1 MNILMQAVLAVLV
14 IVTLGIF
21 GIWAFQR
28 WGIYKFDMT
37 ISSPAEIGL
46 PRGSSVTFTSEDGT
60 PLTAWIAPPVG
71 DRPVILSFQGGY
83 TGTPA
88 SAARMIPL
96 IERGYGLAMLQYRGM
111 GDGAGRPSEL
121 NFAMDARALYDQLDR
136 LFGTAI
142 PPDRRVVHGLSLG
155 SSVGSRLAATR
166 SVSAVVLE
174 GSFPEVCRYFERRY
188 LGLPFCRFMWAE
200 RNEVASFVRQIKV
213 PILIVHGEN
222 DASVPADWARE
233 LADAAND
240 PKRLIIVPGAGHAD
254 LDVHGLFDLMDA
266 FLTEVLP

>member
-1 MNILMQAVLAVLV
+1 MNIWMQAALAFLVVLTV
-14 IVTLGIF
+14 GIF

-60 PLTAWIAPPVG
+60 AITAWIVQPVG
-71 DRPVILSFQGGY
+71 DRPVVLSFQGGH

-121 NFAMDARALYDQLDR
+121 NFAMDARALYDQLDS

-142 PPDRRVVHGLSLG
+142 PPDRRAVHGFSLG

-166 SVSAVVLE
+166 SVGAVVLE

-188 LGLPFCRFMWAE
+188 LELPVCRFMWAE
-200 RNEVASFVRQIKV
+200 RNEVASFVRQINV

-240 PKRLIIVPGAGHAD
+240 PKRLIVVPDAGHAD
-254 LDVHGLFDLMDA
+254 LDAHGLFDLMDG
-266 FLTEVLP
+266 FLTEALP